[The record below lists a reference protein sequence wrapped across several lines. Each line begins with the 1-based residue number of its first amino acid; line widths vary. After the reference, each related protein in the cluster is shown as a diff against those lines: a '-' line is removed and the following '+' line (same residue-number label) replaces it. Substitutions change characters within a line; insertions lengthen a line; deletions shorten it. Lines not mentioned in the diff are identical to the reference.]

1 MQSQTPDFILIVDD
15 NPANLAVLT
24 RTLKG
29 AGCAVRVAVD
39 GESALQQAE
48 EEPPS
53 LILLDIMMSGID
65 GFETCRRLKE
75 NPITQAVPVIFMTA
89 LGESED
95 KVHGLS
101 LGAIDYV
108 TKPFNESEVL
118 ARVRTHLK
126 LQNLLHTLQD
136 QNQRLKQEIEQRQ
149 AAEQKLQRLNDEM
162 RRTQIRL
169 VQQEKLSAVG
179 ELVTGIAHE
188 INNPVGCIAGNVEF
202 IQEYAEQLLEHIAL
216 YQQHFPER
224 GSAIEEHA
232 GHIELDYIAEDLPAV
247 VRSMQTSSDRITAIS
262 NSLRLFTRR
271 SRYQNQKR
279 DFDIHELIDST
290 LLILRHR
297 LKVQKNRAVIE
308 VNRNYGDLPEI
319 PCFPSQINQALM
331 NVLSTVIDTFDERFT
346 VPEDAVIS
354 PSIDTF
360 EEHTPLQIRI
370 STEVEMETET
380 TWAVLHV
387 QSNAGETLRGNQPY
401 PFAYAPSSN
410 PAFLYTEMDLLIAHQ
425 IVVDT
430 HKGEFNSNSTA
441 NTEITIKLPTH

>member
-39 GESALQQAE
+39 GESALQQAK

-89 LGESED
+89 LGESEN

-149 AAEQKLQRLNDEM
+149 AAEQELQRLNDEM

-216 YQQHFPER
+216 YQQQF
-224 GSAIEEHA
+224 
-232 GHIELDYIAEDLPAV
+232 
-247 VRSMQTSSDRITAIS
+247 
-262 NSLRLFTRR
+262 
-271 SRYQNQKR
+271 
-279 DFDIHELIDST
+279 
-290 LLILRHR
+290 
-297 LKVQKNRAVIE
+297 
-308 VNRNYGDLPEI
+308 
-319 PCFPSQINQALM
+319 
-331 NVLSTVIDTFDERFT
+331 
-346 VPEDAVIS
+346 
-354 PSIDTF
+354 
-360 EEHTPLQIRI
+360 
-370 STEVEMETET
+370 
-380 TWAVLHV
+380 
-387 QSNAGETLRGNQPY
+387 
-401 PFAYAPSSN
+401 
-410 PAFLYTEMDLLIAHQ
+410 
-425 IVVDT
+425 
-430 HKGEFNSNSTA
+430 
-441 NTEITIKLPTH
+441 